1 MMNNCPCIAK
11 TIPSYCYVIGFHQFF
26 LFPLI
31 FFFPEESTTLQEVE
45 YTTKEIYVKIQGLVN
60 SSGSRFFSV
69 VHFHRISFTNNST
82 GTLSNIISDLKNL
95 LYSITIAH
103 VLIYEP
109 SQPQGSAPFFLDREE
124 NSFHIFHWLKLL
136 KILN

>member
-1 MMNNCPCIAK
+1 MYSQNNTFILLRNRVSQ
-11 TIPSYCYVIGFHQFF
+11 IFYSFE
-26 LFPLI
+26 
-31 FFFPEESTTLQEVE
+31 FFFPEESTTRQEVE

-109 SQPQGSAPFFLDREE
+109 SQPQGSAPFF
-124 NSFHIFHWLKLL
+124 
-136 KILN
+136 

>member
-11 TIPSYCYVIGFHQFF
+11 TIPSYCYAIGFHKFF
-26 LFPLI
+26 ILLN
-31 FFFPEESTTLQEVE
+31 FFFPEESTTRQEVE

-109 SQPQGSAPFFLDREE
+109 SQPQGSAPFFFRQRGKFFSHFSLV
-124 NSFHIFHWLKLL
+124 KTP
-136 KILN
+136 

>member
-1 MMNNCPCIAK
+1 MYSQNNTFILLRNRVSQ
-11 TIPSYCYVIGFHQFF
+11 IFF
-26 LFPLI
+26 SFLWI

-109 SQPQGSAPFFLDREE
+109 SQPQGSAPFFFRQRGKFFSHFSLV
-124 NSFHIFHWLKLL
+124 KTP
-136 KILN
+136 

>member
-11 TIPSYCYVIGFHQFF
+11 TIPSYCYVIGFHKFF
-26 LFPLI
+26 LFPLN

-82 GTLSNIISDLKNL
+82 ETLSNIISDLKNL

-109 SQPQGSAPFFLDREE
+109 SQPQGSAPFFFRQRGKFFSHFSLV
-124 NSFHIFHWLKLL
+124 KTP
-136 KILN
+136 